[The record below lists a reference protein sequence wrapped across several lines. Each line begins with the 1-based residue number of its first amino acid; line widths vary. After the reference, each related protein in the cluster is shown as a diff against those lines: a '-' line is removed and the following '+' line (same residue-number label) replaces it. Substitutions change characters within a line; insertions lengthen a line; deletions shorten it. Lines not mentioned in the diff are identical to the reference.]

1 MNHKI
6 LIAIISLIICVSAA
20 ATYIAYRYSGGKT
33 AEVYSAGEKIAEIS
47 LRNIDSPYEY
57 PIEKDGHT
65 NILLVEE
72 GRISMKSADCPDK
85 LCVKQGEISSGAYPI
100 VCLPNKIVIRI
111 NSDNSAADAVS
122 R

>member
-6 LIAIISLIICVSAA
+6 LIGVISAIICVSAGLM
-20 ATYIAYRYSGGKT
+20 YLAYTRGGGKT
-33 AEVYSAGEKIAEIS
+33 AEVSSDGEIIAEIS

-57 PIEKDGHT
+57 PIEKDGHI

-72 GRISMKSADCPDK
+72 GKISMKSADCPDK
-85 LCVKQGEISSGAYPI
+85 LCVKQGAISTGAYPI
-100 VCLPNKIVIRI
+100 VCLPNRIVVKI
-111 NSDNSAADAVS
+111 NSDDSAADAVS

>member
-33 AEVYSAGEKIAEIS
+33 AEVYSAGEKIAEIR

-85 LCVKQGEISSGAYPI
+85 LCVKQGRISDSSRDI
-100 VCLPNKIVIRI
+100 VCLPNKVTVKVIKK
-111 NSDNSAADAVS
+111 SETDAVS

>member
-6 LIAIISLIICVSAA
+6 LIGVISAIICVSAGLM
-20 ATYIAYRYSGGKT
+20 YLAYTRGGGKT
-33 AEVYSAGEKIAEIS
+33 AEVSSDGEIIAEIS

-57 PIEKDGHT
+57 PIEKDGHI

-72 GRISMKSADCPDK
+72 GKISMKLADCPDK
-85 LCVKQGEISSGAYPI
+85 LCVKQGAISTGAYPI
-100 VCLPNKIVIRI
+100 VCLPNRIVVKI
-111 NSDNSAADAVS
+111 NSDDSAADAVS